1 MFATSFAL
9 MPNELGVS
17 AFTINSILAI
27 AGFILLA
34 LPAFFVLKAQGNN
47 SNSAFSSDSISNNLD
62 QGVALETS
70 PKVENEADIDN

>member
-17 AFTINSILAI
+17 ALTTNSILAI
-27 AGFILLA
+27 AGFILLV
-34 LPAFFVLKAQGNN
+34 LPAFFVLKAQANN
-47 SNSAFSSDSISNNLD
+47 STSAFSSDSISKNLD
-62 QGVALETS
+62 QGVVVETS